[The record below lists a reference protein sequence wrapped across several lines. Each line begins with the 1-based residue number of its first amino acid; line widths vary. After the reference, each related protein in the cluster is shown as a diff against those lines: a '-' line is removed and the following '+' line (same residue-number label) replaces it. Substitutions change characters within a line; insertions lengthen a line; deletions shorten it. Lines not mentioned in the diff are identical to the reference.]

1 MDLYDENSYR
11 VRYKNRRI
19 VARSENSKRIAK
31 STNKEHNNNKLSKQA
46 RRQIQEQISM
56 KTALIYRVRDI
67 DFCRIDPKKG
77 IYGTRGRQCSIEDD
91 SGMYHCSKLCCSGL
105 WQSLTTESKK
115 DCNCRYVWCCR
126 IECDV
131 CKTIETKHY
140 CK

>member
-31 STNKEHNNNKLSKQA
+31 STGDNIDNQSTKLSKQA
-46 RRQIQEQISM
+46 RKQIQEEISL

-67 DFCRIDPKKG
+67 DFCRIDTKKG
-77 IYGTRGRQCSIEDD
+77 IYGTQGRQCSVDDD

-115 DCNCRYVWCCR
+115 DCNCRYR
-126 IECDV
+126 LLGN
-131 CKTIETKHY
+131 
-140 CK
+140 